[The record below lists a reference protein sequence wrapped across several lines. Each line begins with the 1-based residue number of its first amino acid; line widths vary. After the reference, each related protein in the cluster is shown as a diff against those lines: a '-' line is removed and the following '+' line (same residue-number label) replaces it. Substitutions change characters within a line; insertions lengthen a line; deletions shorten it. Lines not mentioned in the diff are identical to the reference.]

1 MAESA
6 HENCFVCIIPLCRQT
21 DISGHSILTK
31 DRLKEVDKYQHVM
44 NCVQS
49 ILIRLV
55 LLLILYDL
63 DFLWDWQSVPHS
75 RESAGDDGDDGM
87 MMDDGKLAKCRNYL
101 WNPWVVDV
109 DVRNLRVFILPVIDF
124 LILVKL
130 LRLVV
135 QCFWHP

>member
-1 MAESA
+1 MSSSQGL
-6 HENCFVCIIPLCRQT
+6 PDR
-21 DISGHSILTK
+21 GHSFVIHTLLRPT
-31 DRLKEVDKYQHVM
+31 DA
-44 NCVQS
+44 NCEFKKRWKGGWVRETVRVHCFQS

-124 LILVKL
+124 
-130 LRLVV
+130 
-135 QCFWHP
+135 FDFG